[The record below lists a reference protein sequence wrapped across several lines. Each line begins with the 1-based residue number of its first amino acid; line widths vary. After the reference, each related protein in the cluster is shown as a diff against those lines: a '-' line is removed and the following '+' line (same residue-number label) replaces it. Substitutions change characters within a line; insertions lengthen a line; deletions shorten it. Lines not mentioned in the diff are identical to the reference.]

1 MLRDVG
7 LALLEHRYH
16 MADARPSLRQD
27 VQYLQAHRVSER
39 LERIGLTNTGSRRIR
54 LLYSLL

>member
-1 MLRDVG
+1 